1 MDQLLAL
8 VFGPFRFVIG
18 IACALMANAFGR
30 NALVWG
36 VAGVLVPSFAPM
48 ALVLS
53 ELWLR
58 AVRPERAAR
67 RRAQRRARRVARAHR
82 DRLDHAQ
89 ARLEDFLASP
99 LDHARHARAARK
111 DARRAEPS
119 AGAATAT
126 PTATAAPGP
135 PPLPGWAAPEEAT
148 FPPPPPPRPDLP
160 ADEWFFARRGRKPE
174 GPFTLQE
181 ARERALLHRLERD
194 LLVWHP
200 SMREWKPVGESPL
213 AAV

>member
-8 VFGPFRFVIG
+8 VFGPFRFLIG

-30 NALVWG
+30 NAFFWG
-36 VAGVLVPSFAPM
+36 VAGVLVPSVTPL

-58 AVRPERAAR
+58 AVQPERAAR
-67 RRAQRRARRVARAHR
+67 RRAERRARRVARAHR
-82 DRLDHAQ
+82 DRIDHAQ

-99 LDHARHARAARK
+99 LERARRERTARK
-111 DARRAEPS
+111 EARRAEPS
-119 AGAATAT
+119 ARTATAT
-126 PTATAAPGP
+126 PAATAMPGP
-135 PPLPGWAAPEEAT
+135 PPIPAWAEPEET
-148 FPPPPPPRPDLP
+148 TLPPPPPRPDLP

-213 AAV
+213 ATV